1 MNLDHLRYFAAIAQ
15 LQHYGKA
22 AEQLHVSQPN
32 LNYAVSQLETEL
44 GVPLFEKSG
53 RNVRLTRYGKEFLP
67 SVQRTLETLDAGTRS
82 IRELGQNG
90 GLVLLGS
97 IRKLGTS
104 LVPELM
110 RDFRQ
115 QEEPAVRFQ
124 LHTEGGFSADLL
136 KAVEEG
142 RLDMAFTSQPGD
154 PVQFESIA
162 FRRSPFVVITPLEHP
177 LAGRSALSLQET
189 LSYPQ
194 VCFAPP
200 LRPAAQGG
208 SAVQP
213 DRGRPADRHGDRG
226 GCRRGRACGRRVRH
240 CCPAGGPLFRSL
252 PLAVISLTDPDP
264 ARTAYLS
271 RRRGTRLPE
280 ASRRFYEFCCRKLE
294 EPAP

>member
-115 QEEPAVRFQ
+115 QEEPA
-124 LHTEGGFSADLL
+124 
-136 KAVEEG
+136 
-142 RLDMAFTSQPGD
+142 
-154 PVQFESIA
+154 
-162 FRRSPFVVITPLEHP
+162 
-177 LAGRSALSLQET
+177 AGRDLPHRPGPRPHGLPQPAARHPSARGL
-189 LSYPQ
+189 
-194 VCFAPP
+194 PP
-200 LRPAAQGG
+200 LL
-208 SAVQP
+208 
-213 DRGRPADRHGDRG
+213 
-226 GCRRGRACGRRVRH
+226 RV
-240 CCPAGGPLFRSL
+240 L
-252 PLAVISLTDPDP
+252 
-264 ARTAYLS
+264 
-271 RRRGTRLPE
+271 LPE
-280 ASRRFYEFCCRKLE
+280 AGRTGSVILQQSPRTPAGFGRRIRGLCAFFYSPQTNGL
-294 EPAP
+294 